1 MHNLATI
8 HRPHLTLVPASRP
21 RREARPVVR
30 AAAPADVAEIHE
42 LVSRFAADRL
52 MLPRTESQIA
62 LGLDG
67 YVVVADAHDRVL
79 ACAALDEYSPSLA
92 EVSSVAVDPSR
103 HGEGLGSAAVLGVER
118 VARRRGIAE
127 IFALT
132 LADGFF
138 GSLGYEKTDLVLYPD
153 KLARYEALRSAG
165 VQVVPKSCFRKIVGD
180 N

>member
-1 MHNLATI
+1 M
-8 HRPHLTLVPASRP
+8 
-21 RREARPVVR
+21 
-30 AAAPADVAEIHE
+30 
-42 LVSRFAADRL
+42 
-52 MLPRTESQIA
+52 
-62 LGLDG
+62 
-67 YVVVADAHDRVL
+67 
-79 ACAALDEYSPSLA
+79 
-92 EVSSVAVDPSR
+92 DPSR

-138 GSLGYEKTDLVLYPD
+138 GSLGYEKTDLVLYPE

-165 VQVVPKSCFRKIVGD
+165 VHVVPKSCFRKIVGD